1 MPRFSA
7 WPRAKDNSSL
17 LSRGG
22 RTCAPPSLAKLCV
35 DGVIH
40 LVCTSLRRVL
50 DCIDPLK
57 VVRSK
62 DWIEAKALI
71 HVSLSDKCIEE
82 IYSKVFTQDFVV
94 PTDVVTHSG
103 LSRPELLEIKPK
115 KTLNTSKILVQYS
128 R

>member
-7 WPRAKDNSSL
+7 RPRAKDNSSP
-17 LSRGG
+17 LSRG
-22 RTCAPPSLAKLCV
+22 RSCLPPSLAKLCV

-40 LVCTSLRRVL
+40 LVCSSLRAL
-50 DCIDPLK
+50 DYSDPLK
-57 VVRSK
+57 EVRSK

-115 KTLNTSKILVQYS
+115 KTLNTSKIDT
-128 R
+128 